1 MSQGFEQ
8 KVLLVDRPIARDRVA
23 AFADEHSLRCTVDDP
38 WTNGTRHTVWEKDES
53 RLTFATHALSGKGLL
68 LVEEPA
74 DGNLAETTAGRFEAI
89 TPDEALQ
96 AACAATRPVDVVRA
110 IHTMATLLLPTRYAA
125 DEPIA
130 FLCRQL
136 MDERQLIRWAA
147 SRILQWQVRPDVE
160 KAYAEA
166 AERFPELSAVR
177 ARVRDNCQA
186 AEDGILDDG
195 PTDSWYE
202 LVRRAREGIV
212 DGKWKR
218 VERATDMLLDDRL
231 DHAEGLLL
239 RGLAFEA
246 AGDMIAALGLAGASE
261 SVQNTDR
268 YVRGDDVDEDA
279 DALQAETGKVLAR
292 LRASVS
298 SLDAETREASSGAV
312 MSWLERFRDDE
323 RTNAHAGMARVL
335 CDHLPS
341 VEPLLCFVAGNYNR
355 DIPLLERALAAAPGS
370 PTCVA
375 AMGHALR
382 ETDAQRAESLFR
394 NALALTEASAEP
406 SQDARRIES
415 HVRERDIATKASL
428 LDVLAHMTYE
438 RQDWDEAGKL
448 ADALVEADPDTSVGW
463 QIRANARTFALR
475 HEEAIPLYHE
485 ALEALDRILSDDGES
500 VMFGDDPRPGM
511 HFNLSCVLAKVGKR
525 EASLDHLRHAVRAD
539 DKYCEQAVEDDYYGD
554 LLKDPEFIAIVNKE
568 PRALVLEEELE
579 REFVDRLAS
588 RALGLA
594 HRGDVEEAL
603 EAAERAAQLAE
614 LGEHPDL
621 LIRALSV
628 HGRTLAIEGEPGP
641 GLELLERAVRLAD
654 HEGIEDKLRAE
665 ATHTFGFV
673 LHAAQQMAR
682 AEATYRKALA
692 LRQKAYGEGHPVVA
706 KSYGDI
712 ARFVADQGRVEEA
725 RSMMAQGAE
734 LLARYL
740 QDNPDDD
747 DDERA
752 EARVDLATL
761 LANLAHMA
769 DHADETGEAIER
781 LGQAVETLEKV
792 FDEGYTAGDGFM
804 EYASNLAERL
814 VQNAQS
820 GEQVEAARKLSGRLG
835 QLGQSDDPEIRAE
848 QAFWGQLRRFATR
861 MKRQG
866 VTDAVLAETFRN
878 ALRGA
883 DNLPEALRSVPELGG
898 LANALAQRAARYPT
912 FLIMAP
918 MALETAA
925 AGGSIDDA
933 LEQLEGLCVASL
945 QEAP

>member
-1 MSQGFEQ
+1 MSQRFEQ
-8 KVLLVDRPIARDRVA
+8 KVLLLDRPIARDRVA
-23 AFADEHSLRCTVDDP
+23 AFADEHSLSCTVDNP
-38 WTNGTRHTVWEKDES
+38 WTNGTRHTVWEKDEL

-74 DGNLAETTAGRFEAI
+74 DGNLAETAAGRFEAI

-130 FLCRQL
+130 FLCEKLR
-136 MDERQLIRWAA
+136 DERQLIRWAA
-147 SRILQWQVRPDVE
+147 SRVLQWQVRTDVE
-160 KAYAEA
+160 EAYAEA
-166 AERFPELSAVR
+166 AKRFPELSAVH

-239 RGLAFEA
+239 RGLAYEA

-261 SVQNTDR
+261 AVQDTDR
-268 YVRGDDVDEDA
+268 YVRGDDLDRDA
-279 DALQAETGKVLAR
+279 DALQAETGEVLTR
-292 LRASVS
+292 LKASVS
-298 SLDAETREASSGAV
+298 SLDAQTREESSSAV
-312 MSWLERFRDDE
+312 MSWLERFRDDD
-323 RTNAHAGMARVL
+323 RTNAHAGMARAL
-335 CDHLPS
+335 CDHLPGF
-341 VEPLLCFVAGNYNR
+341 EPLLCFVAGSYNR
-355 DIPLLERALAAAPGS
+355 DIPLLERAIAAAPDS

-382 ETDAQRAESLFR
+382 EADAQRAESLFR
-394 NALALTEASAEP
+394 NALTLTEASVERSEP
-406 SQDARRIES
+406 AARIES

-428 LDVLAHMTYE
+428 LEVLAHMTYE

-475 HEEAIPLYHE
+475 HEEAIPLYHD
-485 ALEALDRILSDDGES
+485 ALEALGRILSDDGDS

-511 HFNLSCVLAKVGKR
+511 HFNLSCVLSKVGER
-525 EASLDHLRHAVRAD
+525 EASLDHLRHAVRGD
-539 DKYCEQAVEDDYYGD
+539 DKYCGQAVEDDYYGD

-568 PRALVLEEELE
+568 PRALVLKEELE
-579 REFVDRLAS
+579 REFVDRLAA

-594 HRGDVEEAL
+594 HRGNVDEAL
-603 EAAERAAQLAE
+603 EAAERAVRLAE

-628 HGRTLAIEGEPGP
+628 HGRTLALEGQPGP

-654 HEGIEDKLRAE
+654 HEGIEERLRAE
-665 ATHTFGFV
+665 TTHTFGFV
-673 LHAAQQMAR
+673 LHTAQQMDR
-682 AEATYRKALA
+682 AEETYRKALA

-712 ARFVADQGRVEEA
+712 ARFVGDQGRVEEA
-725 RSMMAQGAE
+725 RSMMVQGAE
-734 LLARYL
+734 LLDRYL
-740 QDNPDDD
+740 QGNPDD

-761 LANLAHMA
+761 LANLAHVA
-769 DHADETGEAIER
+769 DHAGETGEAIER
-781 LGQAVETLEKV
+781 LGKAVEALEKV
-792 FDEGYTAGDGFM
+792 FDEGYTAGSGFM
-804 EYASNLAERL
+804 ENVSNLAERL

-820 GEQVEAARKLSGRLG
+820 SEQVEAARMLSGRLG
-835 QLGQSDDPEIRAE
+835 RLGQSDDPEIRAE
-848 QAFWGQLRRFATR
+848 QAFWGQLRRFAMR
-861 MKRQG
+861 MKREG

-912 FLIMAP
+912 FIVMAP

-925 AGGSIDDA
+925 AGGSIKDA
-933 LEQLEGLCVASL
+933 LEQLEGLCIASL
-945 QEAP
+945 QEA